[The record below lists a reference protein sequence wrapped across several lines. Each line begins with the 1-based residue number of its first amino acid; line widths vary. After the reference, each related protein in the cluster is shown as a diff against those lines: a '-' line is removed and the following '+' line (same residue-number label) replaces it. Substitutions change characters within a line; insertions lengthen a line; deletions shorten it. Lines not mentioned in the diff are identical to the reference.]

1 MFVFKTFEHELF
13 SSKLSR
19 YTLHH
24 TVLSL
29 LCWGH
34 ICLPPTQM
42 GKTACI
48 YISSDKPQRRRIA
61 CWWRNFKL
69 KWLLRPILLLLRL
82 NIRSYKL
89 TPPYM
94 DTQRG
99 GDTVNLL
106 WDVCSFSCPIM
117 FPVCFGSDQQQPMV
131 WPFTSPVSKIPVSSW
146 LEFSVFS
153 KGFFVSA
160 ALIKRTLWRN
170 DGKFLHLTFLY
181 CYTQRASLL
190 EST

>member
-1 MFVFKTFEHELF
+1 MNCFPLNFAGIPCTILSFHCCAEDTYVYLQPKWE
-13 SSKLSR
+13 KLP
-19 YTLHH
+19 
-24 TVLSL
+24 V
-29 LCWGH
+29 
-34 ICLPPTQM
+34 
-42 GKTACI
+42 

-61 CWWRNFKL
+61 WWWRNFKL